1 MAGPLNSFR
10 METGWCVCVC
20 VCVCVCTQLWLTL
33 CNPMD
38 CSTPVFSLHGIS
50 QARILEWVAIP
61 FSRGSS
67 RSRDRTHFYIAGGF
81 FTTKPWGKPKQR
93 ETALQRYGSR
103 VALQFSKSTT
113 PALGSTAYGD
123 GASSQRQHWSVSCI
137 GFCHFSF
144 SVWVPLPQGSCN
156 ARKLQTNLTSS
167 GTPNRA
173 QLEAEHRVKALG
185 ARSDPSKVAS
195 HCFLI
200 TSAAWPPAH
209 P

>member
-1 MAGPLNSFR
+1 M
-10 METGWCVCVC
+10 
-20 VCVCVCTQLWLTL
+20 CTQLWLTV

-38 CSTPVFSLHGIS
+38 CSPPGSSIHGIS

-67 RSRDRTHFYIAGGF
+67 QSRDQTHFSYIAGGF
-81 FTTKPWGKPKQR
+81 FTTKPWGQPKQR
-93 ETALQRYGSR
+93 ETALQQYGSCAAR
-103 VALQFSKSTT
+103 QFSKSAT
-113 PALGSTAYGD
+113 PAPGSTAHGD
-123 GASSQRQHWSVSCI
+123 GASSQRQHLSVSCI
-137 GFCHFSF
+137 SFCPVSF
-144 SVWVPLPQGSCN
+144 SVWVPLPQGSCD

-173 QLEAEHRVKALG
+173 QPEAEHRVKALR

-195 HCFLI
+195 HCFRT